1 MVTLWQPLLLSDN
14 GHFDLGGD
22 DGDGDGD
29 GAGNDDGGNKY
40 FYCQALIVI
49 IGKGG
54 FNDIMN
60 ITKMFVAVNIF

>member
-14 GHFDLGGD
+14 GHFDHGGD
-22 DGDGDGD
+22 DGDDSGG
-29 GAGNDDGGNKY
+29 GNDDGGHKY

-54 FNDIMN
+54 FNDIMK